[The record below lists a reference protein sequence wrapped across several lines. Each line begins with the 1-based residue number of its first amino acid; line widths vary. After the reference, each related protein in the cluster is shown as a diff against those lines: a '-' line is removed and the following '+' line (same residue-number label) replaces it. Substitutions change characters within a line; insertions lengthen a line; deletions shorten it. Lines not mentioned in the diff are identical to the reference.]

1 MIDAVSWDEGLVKAW
16 IKEAADTL
24 KRLPRG
30 YVKPRVTYWPEVV
43 QSSVH
48 SFGGARMAN
57 RLAAPSPRAID
68 RMERVLGWLFH
79 CDDDARRIVWAR
91 ACGVPWRRLEDIDG
105 RSHVTLRKVGD
116 RGLQDIQRYLRC
128 NPNEAPKGNIERV
141 G

>member
-1 MIDAVSWDEGLVKAW
+1 MIEAMAWDERLVKAW

-43 QSSVH
+43 QTSVE
-48 SFGGARMAN
+48 SFGGARFEN

-68 RMERVLGWLFH
+68 RMERVLGWWFY
-79 CDDDARRIVWAR
+79 CDDDSRRIVWAR

-105 RSHVTLRKVGD
+105 RIHVTLRKVSD
-116 RGLQDIQRYLRC
+116 RGLRDIQRYLRD
-128 NPNEAPKGNIERV
+128 APGESSMVGVERV

>member
-1 MIDAVSWDEGLVKAW
+1 MIEAMSWDEGLIKAW
-16 IKEAADTL
+16 VKEAADTL
-24 KRLPRG
+24 KRLPPG

-43 QSSVH
+43 QTSVE
-48 SFGGARMAN
+48 SFGSARFET

-79 CDDDARRIVWAR
+79 CDDDSRRIIWAR

-105 RSHVTLRKVGD
+105 RSHVTLRKVSD
-116 RGLQDIQRYLRC
+116 RGLRNIQRYLRRD
-128 NPNEAPKGNIERV
+128 PNEVSSIGMEEV